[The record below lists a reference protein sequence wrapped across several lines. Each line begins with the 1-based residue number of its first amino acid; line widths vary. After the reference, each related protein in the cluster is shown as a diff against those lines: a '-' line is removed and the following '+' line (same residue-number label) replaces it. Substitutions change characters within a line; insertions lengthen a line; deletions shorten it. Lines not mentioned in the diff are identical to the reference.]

1 MIVQD
6 MEQDVSTDI
15 FKNNKF
21 LYPLI
26 LGGTTPHQ
34 DLNLSIYG
42 LLNKTFIQLNSEN
55 NVILMFD
62 NFDE

>member
-15 FKNNKF
+15 FKNNKL

-34 DLNLSIYG
+34 DPNLSIYVR
-42 LLNKTFIQLNSEN
+42 LNKTFFNINT
-55 NVILMFD
+55 
-62 NFDE
+62 

>member
-1 MIVQD
+1 MIAQE
-6 MEQDVSTDI
+6 MQQDVFMDI
-15 FKNNKF
+15 GKNNKT

-42 LLNKTFIQLNSEN
+42 LLNKTFIQLNSEK
-55 NVILMFD
+55 
-62 NFDE
+62 